1 MSCQTT
7 NVFVLCDSDCGGLL
21 FKMQETDITD
31 IYCRIKISKM
41 IRKTLRTYPFFRSEQ
56 DTVLPFT
63 DSSAHMTGLCRIC
76 RIDHNE
82 LFSALVAVPLQH
94 IEKRSPSCI
103 ADRFCESVVSEKI
116 LYLQILRRDQVVA
129 FDQLVCF
136 DPLKVLS
143 LS

>member
-1 MSCQTT
+1 
-7 NVFVLCDSDCGGLL
+7 
-21 FKMQETDITD
+21 MQETDITD
-31 IYCRIKISKM
+31 IYCRIKVPKM

-76 RIDHNE
+76 GIDHNE
-82 LFSALVAVPLQH
+82 LFSALVAVPLQR

-103 ADRFCESVVSEKI
+103 ADRFCEFVVSEKI
-116 LYLQILRRDQVVA
+116 LYVQILRRDQVVA

-136 DPLKVLS
+136 DPMKVLS